1 MRMSNRIMLKKHKD
15 VKDFFRKNGN
25 NINVI
30 DQTYKEL
37 VEEKIVDV
45 FGKEN
50 LHNVYKMIEDVVE
63 DEKMVCFLSNERCL
77 KRAKN

>member
-1 MRMSNRIMLKKHKD
+1 M
-15 VKDFFRKNGN
+15 
-25 NINVI
+25 I

-77 KRAKN
+77 KREKN

>member
-1 MRMSNRIMLKKHKD
+1 M
-15 VKDFFRKNGN
+15 KDFFRKNGK

-30 DQTYKEL
+30 DETYKEL

-63 DEKMVCFLSNERCL
+63 DEKMVFLSNERCL
-77 KRAKN
+77 KREKN